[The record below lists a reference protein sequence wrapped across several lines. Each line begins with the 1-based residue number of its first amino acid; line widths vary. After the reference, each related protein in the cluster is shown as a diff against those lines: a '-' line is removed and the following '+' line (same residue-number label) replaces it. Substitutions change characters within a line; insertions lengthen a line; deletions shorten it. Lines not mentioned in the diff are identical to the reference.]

1 VSPRLRIEGR
11 WPAPV
16 TLSRGWARASAR
28 LWNDDTPDAFLRLDR
43 GSGDFLTAA
52 SEDLVDLSQASVY
65 SPALYR
71 SSTRIWLKCGYEEV
85 FHLDV
90 MERPVTSTRSAPTS
104 LVVESAKPDWDALID
119 IDRHAFQGFWRM
131 SVDGLTEAMSSTT
144 RSVVLTVGDTRVT
157 GYAIVGAQWN
167 VSYLQRI
174 AVHSEYRGRNN
185 GSDLV
190 RAALSWARKKSAQT
204 MVLNV
209 REENVRARRL
219 YSKEGFT
226 PTGTTLRILR
236 YKT

>member
-1 VSPRLRIEGR
+1 MSSQLRIDGR
-11 WPAPV
+11 WPAAI

-28 LWNDDTPDAFLRLDR
+28 LWNDDTPDALLRLDR

-52 SEDLVDLSQASVY
+52 SEDLVDLSKASVY

-90 MERPVTSTRSAPTS
+90 MERPVTSNRSAPTS
-104 LVVESAKPDWDALID
+104 LIVESGNPDWDALIE

-131 SVDGLTEAMSSTT
+131 SVAGLTEAMSSTT
-144 RSVVLTVGDTRVT
+144 RSVVLTVGDAKTT

-174 AVHSEYRGRNN
+174 AVHSEHRGKNI

-190 RAALSWARKKSAQT
+190 RAALSWARKRSAQT
-204 MVLNV
+204 MILNV

-226 PTGTTLRILR
+226 PTGTALRILR
-236 YKT
+236 YET